1 MTTVGRT
8 RQGGQRRGQ
17 DFPRGL
23 QLRFDAERR
32 LRLRGRRLGPGGRLW
47 RDLRGRLPGRGG
59 GPTAGSGSK
68 RGEAACSFGRRT
80 DCSVAGG
87 NYPHIRSYK
96 VRTAIKE
103 LQGVSRCP

>member
-1 MTTVGRT
+1 MSYSAPAFVLTL
-8 RQGGQRRGQ
+8 GGQRRGQ

-59 GPTAGSGSK
+59 GAADINRSKQCGPT
-68 RGEAACSFGRRT
+68 
-80 DCSVAGG
+80 GG
-87 NYPHIRSYK
+87 
-96 VRTAIKE
+96 
-103 LQGVSRCP
+103 